1 MTYRSMAQASMG
13 STGPPKKRGPVGRTI
28 KWTAGIICAALVGLF
43 ALGLAVGPFSERIT
57 QRAGEKAAQQ
67 AAYEAEVS
75 AREAKRLAAEKAAA
89 ERAAKVAAE
98 QTEREAIAVC
108 RNDWQ
113 KCADNGQLVSNYNGL
128 FTAKYDC
135 AAAANKM
142 ATYGTPTWPSDALSH
157 FYIGDSYVTSGVVT
171 VLEPDVQF
179 SNGFGAMVRFE
190 VTCSYDLRS
199 KTITNVRISQSR

>member
-1 MTYRSMAQASMG
+1 MYRSMAEASTE
-13 STGPPKKRGPVGRTI
+13 STGPPKKRGPVSRAI

-75 AREAKRLAAEKAAA
+75 AREAKRLAAEK
-89 ERAAKVAAE
+89 VAAE
-98 QTEREAIAVC
+98 QAEREAIAVC